1 MSEWTVITVIVTLSG
16 FIMAVA
22 APAVKL
28 NTNLTRISA
37 AVSTLEKEMERL
49 RQSNKQAHDQIWEVN
64 RALDKQLTDL
74 RIEAAALEQ
83 AAKTP
88 PAFRGGKSRG
98 GLYRRGCGFSHR
110 HQKGCP
116 LHVC

>member
-74 RIEAAALEQ
+74 RIKAATPEQ
-83 AAKTP
+83 EAKTP

-98 GLYRRGCGFSHR
+98 TNG
-110 HQKGCP
+110 
-116 LHVC
+116 